1 MSTRSL
7 MQVISI
13 KFAVLLFASAAALTL
28 PNTLPA
34 QSFPQW
40 ITLKGEEEGILIY
53 DFNSVKA
60 LPNGIKQV
68 DTYFPNLKKTVVT
81 YVSCPKWRYTPEG
94 YANWAIIPPD
104 TLIEVLAYKLC
115 GGG

>member
-40 ITLKGEEEGILIY
+40 ITLKGEEGILIY
-53 DFNSVKA
+53 NFNSVKA